1 MKYFSLLS
9 TALIFT
15 LGLTA
20 CSDRAF
26 FYSNEDANKPAYE
39 QGGQQSGSAD
49 SRAPLD
55 VPPQLMGDVEVPS
68 PGEIATKSG
77 RMSSADKKLIAGKA
91 VSLDAKVYET
101 SAAQVFSAVVD
112 SMTALNLPVQSVDSP
127 SGTLT
132 TDWIRQA
139 SVEANVASSV
149 FSGMFGGDG
158 VQAFRYRFVV
168 RVLRQKVEEA
178 EVTRLEVRTIGQAY
192 INRAWVNRQVVR
204 KASDEL
210 FSAVDE
216 RLSN

>member
-1 MKYFSLLS
+1 MKHFSLLS
-9 TALIFT
+9 MALISA

-20 CSDRAF
+20 CSDRSF

-39 QGGQQSGSAD
+39 QGGERGVSAD

-77 RMSSADKKLIAGKA
+77 RMSSADKKLVAGKS
-91 VSLDAKVYET
+91 VSLDAKVYES

-132 TDWIRQA
+132 TDWVRQA
-139 SVEANVASSV
+139 SIESNVGISV
-149 FSGMFGGDG
+149 LSGVFGGDG
-158 VQAFRYRFVV
+158 IQAFRYRFVV
-168 RVLRQKVEEA
+168 RVLRQKIEDMA
-178 EVTRLEVRTIGQAY
+178 VTRLEIRTIGQAY
-192 INRAWVNRQVVR
+192 INRSWVNRPVVR

-216 RLSN
+216 RL